1 MSVKAHEETVEQ
13 DRETV
18 DCSSQ
23 PELLSTQVQSWLDE
37 VILPILLQELL
48 HD

>member
-1 MSVKAHEETVEQ
+1 MGAAAHEKKFEQ
-13 DRETV
+13 DSETA
-18 DCSSQ
+18 DCSAR
-23 PELLSTQVQSWLDE
+23 PELISTQVKSWLDE

>member
-1 MSVKAHEETVEQ
+1 MGAAAQEEMFEQ

-18 DCSSQ
+18 DCSSR
-23 PELLSTQVQSWLDE
+23 PEVLSTQVKSWLDE
-37 VILPILLQELL
+37 VILPILLEELL